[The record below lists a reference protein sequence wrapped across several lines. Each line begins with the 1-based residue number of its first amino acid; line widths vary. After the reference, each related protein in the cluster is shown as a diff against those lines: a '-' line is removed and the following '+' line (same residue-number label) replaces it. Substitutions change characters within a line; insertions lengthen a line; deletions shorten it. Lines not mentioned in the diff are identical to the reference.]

1 MVGGILD
8 VDHCDLKERDQ
19 TVTPHVFSPIWCVL
33 LWRWLPSWSSEL
45 FNVHRPTHK
54 KKVIRSGR
62 IFFVVFTNSLTMDW
76 FIWGGLLIHRF
87 NSRALP
93 L

>member
-54 KKVIRSGR
+54 KKVVQLKGSSS
-62 IFFVVFTNSLTMDW
+62 VASLLSSS
-76 FIWGGLLIHRF
+76 FLPLAQ
-87 NSRALP
+87 ALP
-93 L
+93 